1 MRVIVDVAW
10 NCWEVSGS
18 WWGICGSCLEFAGS
32 YLELLGDARN
42 CWQMKGAC

>member
-18 WWGICGSCLEFAGS
+18 GLRICGSCLEVAGS
-32 YLELLGDARN
+32 YLEVLGDARN
-42 CWQMKGAC
+42 CWHMKGAC